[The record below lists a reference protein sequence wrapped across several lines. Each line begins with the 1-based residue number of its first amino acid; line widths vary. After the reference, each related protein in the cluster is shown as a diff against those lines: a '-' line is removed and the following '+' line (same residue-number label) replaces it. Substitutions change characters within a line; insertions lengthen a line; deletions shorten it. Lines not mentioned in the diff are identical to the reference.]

1 MLAERPDL
9 RLFVA
14 LWPDGDLGARIAQ
27 AARAAI
33 GDGRAVPAERLHLT
47 LAFIG
52 RLPADRLDACSQALG
67 TVRGGSFDLCL
78 DRFGFWRRN
87 GILWLGM
94 REPGAH
100 CAQQLAALVT
110 GALQQAS
117 LPYDRRPFGAHLT
130 VARKCR
136 QPGSMSQPAAI
147 GWRVSHWQLIEST
160 LDPAGSVY
168 RVRAEWPLS

>member
-110 GALQQAS
+110 GALQ
-117 LPYDRRPFGAHLT
+117 PDRGPEVSPARVDEPTSGDRLEG
-130 VARKCR
+130 VALAIDRVHT
-136 QPGSMSQPAAI
+136 GS
-147 GWRVSHWQLIEST
+147 RRLCVSCQS
-160 LDPAGSVY
+160 
-168 RVRAEWPLS
+168 